1 MLKGKFRIIL
11 RVAIIALVV
20 LVMALLGVLLVRDNT
35 TVINTRDDETV
46 SLVENVN
53 VAVAG
58 DGAYSELS
66 FTLDEALEHDTNL
79 AFYVS
84 HQWVNVFIGDEQVYS
99 LQPSGELSFIKT
111 AGAKWV
117 RLHIHREDAGKT
129 VRVVLTP
136 CYEDNV
142 EDSVDFYMGSTLA
155 LYRAQFKKALPAT
168 VLCLLNILVG
178 LILLIVAIY
187 SKAIHREGSDLLAL
201 SMLGIVMGLW
211 QVTHNDFSPFI
222 WEGKEILLYY
232 VSVTM
237 MLVCMIPLVRSAGL
251 QMKNGGKPVLRIYLL
266 AVAVMASVQII
277 LQMLGV
283 LDLREMFPLTHG
295 GIILGAVLMIVSSVY
310 DKVKGKTVTGGSKYA
325 WILAVGA
332 LGDLVLYYLRS
343 SSSGLLMILSAV
355 LCFSLVEGSVFLSS
369 YRKQGQLLAE
379 KETQLTNSRVMT
391 SMSQIRSHFVFN
403 ILNAISGMCK
413 YDPEK
418 ADETIVRFARYLRNN
433 IDIMEDDKML
443 PFETE
448 LQHLE
453 DYVVLEQVRFGD
465 RLNFVTDLEV
475 TDFMIPPLVLQPIVE
490 NAIKHGI
497 TTKQGG
503 GTILLSTWEE
513 DGNIMIGVDD
523 DGVGFDT
530 TQPTSEKSIGL
541 KNIRFRL
548 QHLVQGTLTIK
559 SEPGKGTKAVITIPR
574 KEIGRCE

>member
-1 MLKGKFRIIL
+1 MDMLKKKFRIIL
-11 RVAIIALVV
+11 KISFITLLVL
-20 LVMALLGVLLVRDNT
+20 LVALLGLILVRDNT
-35 TVINTRDDETV
+35 TVINTRDDEKV
-46 SLVENVN
+46 LPVENV
-53 VAVAG
+53 VRAEAE
-58 DGAYSELS
+58 DGAFAEFS
-66 FTLDEALEHDTNL
+66 FTLDEELEHDTNL

-84 HQWVNVFIGDEQVYS
+84 HQWIDVFIGDEQVYS
-99 LQPSGELSFIKT
+99 LKPSGELSFIKT

-117 RLHIHREDAGKT
+117 RLHIHREDEGKT

-136 CYEDNV
+136 CYEGNL

-155 LYRAQFKKALPAT
+155 LYRTQFRNALPAT

-178 LILLIVAIY
+178 IILLIVAIY
-187 SKAIHREGSDLLAL
+187 SKAIHRESSNLLSL

-211 QVTHNDFSPFI
+211 QVSHNDFSPFI
-222 WEGKEILLYY
+222 WEDKTILLYY
-232 VSVTM
+232 ISVTM
-237 MLVCMIPLVRSAGL
+237 MLVCMIPLVRSAGV
-251 QMKNGGKPVLRIYLL
+251 QMKEGGKPVLRIYLL

-277 LQMLGV
+277 LQMLGI

-295 GIILGAVLMIVSSVY
+295 SIILGAVLMIASAVY
-310 DKVKGKTVTGGSKYA
+310 DKLKGKTAPGGSKYA

-343 SSSGLLMILSAV
+343 SSSGLLMILSAI
-355 LCFSLVEGSVFLSS
+355 LCFMLLEGSVFLTS

-418 ADETIVRFARYLRNN
+418 ADETIVRFSRYLRNN

-475 TDFMIPPLVLQPIVE
+475 TGFRLPPLVLQPLVE

-497 TTKQGG
+497 TTKEGG

-513 DGNIMIGVDD
+513 EGNIMIAVDD

-530 TQPTSEKSIGL
+530 TRPTSEKSIGL

-548 QHLVQGTLTIK
+548 QHLVKGTLTIK
-559 SEPGKGTKAVITIPR
+559 SEVGKGTKAVITIPR
-574 KEIGRCE
+574 KTNY